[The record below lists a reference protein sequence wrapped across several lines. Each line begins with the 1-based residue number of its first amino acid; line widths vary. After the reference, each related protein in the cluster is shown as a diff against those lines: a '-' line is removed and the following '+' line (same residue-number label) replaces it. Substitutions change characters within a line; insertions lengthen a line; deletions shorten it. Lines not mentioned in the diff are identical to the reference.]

1 MVRDQFISALLFLLI
16 GVFVAYKGVVFGIG
30 YFKMPGAGMLPFLVG
45 IAIVCLSSILAIKNA
60 LKKPKIGKDAY
71 TYEDWRLFVLFRP
84 IGAIGVLFY
93 IVFTIE
99 TLGFF
104 LSCLSS
110 LFFWSRFIQAQTWR
124 YSLVLSIVVTLAT
137 YLLFVKLLGILMPEG
152 LIFR

>member
-16 GVFVAYKGVVFGIG
+16 GVFLAYKGFVYGIDS
-30 YFKMPGAGMLPFLVG
+30 FKMPGAGMYPFFVG

-60 LKKPKIGKDAY
+60 LGKPKSSTDAY
-71 TYEDWRLFVLFRP
+71 AKEDWILLVLLRP

-93 IVFTIE
+93 FVFTIE
-99 TLGFF
+99 TFGFF

-124 YSLVLSIVVTLAT
+124 YSFILSIVVTFAT

-152 LIFR
+152 LVF